1 MKEKKSKIKNL
12 TNKEFEIY
20 KNTITKNP
28 NRKCFTNEY
37 IFLKEKNFYIKISFG
52 KIITEI
58 LYFDNE
64 EFKNFFKTEIY
75 DLSGNVIKV
84 GNYNHKGWYDGYTE
98 EKPAMTIF
106 DEKGEI
112 KREVFM
118 KNGKYH
124 CISGPAIREYN
135 NALMI
140 DESYYINDVRFTQ
153 NNFNTFINSIKDKT
167 IFNTLNFCSMSK
179 LETIKEIAE
188 FFGIDSIVN
197 DCNRFLV
204 IKKLEGQAG
213 ALKS

>member
-28 NRKCFTNEY
+28 NRKYFTNEY
-37 IFLKEKNFYIKISFG
+37 IFLKEKNLYIKISFG

-58 LYFDNE
+58 LYFDNK

-98 EKPAMTIF
+98 EKPAMMIF
-106 DEKGEI
+106 DDNGEI
-112 KREVFM
+112 KRKVFM

-153 NNFNTFINSIKDKT
+153 DNFNTFINSIKDKT
-167 IFNTLNFCSMSK
+167 IFNTLNFCSASK

-197 DCNRFLV
+197 DCNRFLI
-204 IKKLEGQAG
+204 IKKLEGRTG
-213 ALKS
+213 ALKN

>member
-20 KNTITKNP
+20 KNTIIKNP
-28 NRKCFTNEY
+28 NRKCFTDEN
-37 IFLKEKNFYIKISFG
+37 IFLKEKNLYIKMSFG

-84 GNYNHKGWYDGYTE
+84 GNYNYKGWYDGHTE
-98 EKPAMTIF
+98 EKPAMMIF
-106 DEKGEI
+106 DDNGEI
-112 KREVFM
+112 KRKVFM

-153 NNFNTFINSIKDKT
+153 DNFNTFINSIKDKT
-167 IFNTLNFCSMSK
+167 IFNTLNFCSAAK

-204 IKKLEGQAG
+204 IKRLEGRTG

>member
-20 KNTITKNP
+20 KNTIIKNP
-28 NRKCFTNEY
+28 NRKCFTDEN
-37 IFLKEKNFYIKISFG
+37 IFLKEKNLYIKMSFG

-84 GNYNHKGWYDGYTE
+84 GNYNYKGWYDGHTE
-98 EKPAMTIF
+98 EKPAMMIF
-106 DEKGEI
+106 NDNGEI
-112 KREVFM
+112 KRKVFM

-135 NALMI
+135 NALMV
-140 DESYYINDVRFTQ
+140 DESYYINDIRFTQ
-153 NNFNTFINSIKDKT
+153 DNFNTFINSIKDKT
-167 IFNTLNFCSMSK
+167 IFNTLNFCSAAK

-204 IKKLEGQAG
+204 IKRLEGRAG

>member
-20 KNTITKNP
+20 KNTIIKNP
-28 NRKCFTNEY
+28 NRKCFTDEN
-37 IFLKEKNFYIKISFG
+37 IFLKEKNLYVKMSFG

-84 GNYNHKGWYDGYTE
+84 GNYNYKGWYDGYTE
-98 EKPAMTIF
+98 EKPAMMIF
-106 DEKGEI
+106 DDNGEI
-112 KREVFM
+112 KRKVFM

-153 NNFNTFINSIKDKT
+153 DNFNTFINSIKDKT
-167 IFNTLNFCSMSK
+167 IFNTLNFCSAAK

-204 IKKLEGQAG
+204 IKRLEGRTG

>member
-20 KNTITKNP
+20 KNAIIKNP
-28 NRKCFTNEY
+28 NRKYFTNEY
-37 IFLKEKNFYIKISFG
+37 IFLKEKNLYIKMSFG
-52 KIITEI
+52 RLITEI
-58 LYFDNE
+58 SYFDNE

-75 DLSGNVIKV
+75 DLSGNIIKI
-84 GNYNHKGWYDGYTE
+84 GNFNNKGFYHGYLE
-98 EKPAMTIF
+98 EEPALAIF

-153 NNFNTFINSIKDKT
+153 DNFNTFINSIKDKT
-167 IFNTLNFCSMSK
+167 IFNTLNFCSIAK

-188 FFGIDSIVN
+188 FFEIDSIVN

-204 IKKLEGQAG
+204 IKKLEGRAG

>member
-1 MKEKKSKIKNL
+1 MKEKKSNIKNL

-20 KNTITKNP
+20 KNTIIKNP
-28 NRKCFTNEY
+28 NRECFTDEN
-37 IFLKEKNFYIKISFG
+37 IFLKEKNLYIKMSFG

-58 LYFDNE
+58 LYFDNK

-84 GNYNHKGWYDGYTE
+84 GNYDRKGWYDGHTE
-98 EKPAMTIF
+98 EKPAMMIF
-106 DEKGEI
+106 DDNGEV
-112 KREVFM
+112 KRKVFM

-124 CISGPAIREYN
+124 CISGPAIREYS

-153 NNFNTFINSIKDKT
+153 DNFNTFINSIKDKT

-197 DCNRFLV
+197 DCNRFLI
-204 IKKLEGQAG
+204 IKKLEGRAG
-213 ALKS
+213 ALKK

>member
-20 KNTITKNP
+20 KNAIVKNP
-28 NRKCFTNEY
+28 NRRCFTNEY
-37 IFLKEKNFYIKISFG
+37 LFLKEKNLYIKMSFG
-52 KIITEI
+52 KLITEI
-58 LYFDNE
+58 LYFNNE
-64 EFKNFFKTEIY
+64 EFKNFFTTEIY
-75 DLSGNVIKV
+75 DLSGNVIKI
-84 GNYNHKGWYDGYTE
+84 GNFNNKGFYNGYLE
-98 EKPAMTIF
+98 EKPAITIF
-106 DEKGEI
+106 DEKGEV
-112 KREVFM
+112 KRKVFM

-153 NNFNTFINSIKDKT
+153 DNFNTFVNSIKDKT
-167 IFNTLNFCSMSK
+167 IFNTLNFCSASK

-197 DCNRFLV
+197 DCNRFLI
-204 IKKLEGQAG
+204 IKKLEGQTG
-213 ALKS
+213 ALKK

>member
-20 KNTITKNP
+20 KNAIIKNP
-28 NRKCFTNEY
+28 NRKYFTNEY
-37 IFLKEKNFYIKISFG
+37 IFLKEKNLYIKMSFG
-52 KIITEI
+52 KLITEI

-75 DLSGNVIKV
+75 DLSGNIIKI
-84 GNYNHKGWYDGYTE
+84 GNFNNHGFYHGYLE
-98 EKPAMTIF
+98 EEPALAIF

-153 NNFNTFINSIKDKT
+153 DNFNIFINSIKDKT
-167 IFNTLNFCSMSK
+167 IFNTLNFCSIAK

-204 IKKLEGQAG
+204 IKKLEGRVG
-213 ALKS
+213 ALKN

>member
-20 KNTITKNP
+20 KNAIIKNP
-28 NRKCFTNEY
+28 NRKCFINEY
-37 IFLKEKNFYIKISFG
+37 IFLKEKNLYIKMSFG
-52 KIITEI
+52 RLITEI
-58 LYFDNE
+58 SYFDNE

-75 DLSGNVIKV
+75 DLSGNIIKI
-84 GNYNHKGWYDGYTE
+84 GNFNNHGFYHGYLE
-98 EKPAMTIF
+98 EEPALAIF

-153 NNFNTFINSIKDKT
+153 DNFNTFINSIKDKT
-167 IFNTLNFCSMSK
+167 IFNTLNFCSIAK

-188 FFGIDSIVN
+188 FFEIDSIVN

-204 IKKLEGQAG
+204 IKKLEGRAG
-213 ALKS
+213 ALKN